1 MTMATT
7 AELTKQIIVGLTN
20 DNPVQCGLHIDPDIT
35 ATEAFQLIGTLS
47 LHILTAYYENAKRQ
61 ITKDLTPPQVP
72 NKEQEAALLGI
83 KESMYDAFDSLVSN
97 VLNQF
102 YPTHPKL
109 EIEDEAIL
117 ELTNKKIEERYNQL
131 SSEEKEAY
139 KATYAQVLNKLRNA
153 NNDNNSN
160 STDNNTTP
168 STDNKTDNN
177 N

>member
-1 MTMATT
+1 MITMATT
-7 AELTKQIIVGLTN
+7 AELTKQIVVGLTN
-20 DNPVQCGLHIDPDIT
+20 DTPAQCGLHIDPDIT
-35 ATEAFQLIGTLS
+35 AMEAFQLIGTLS
-47 LHILTAYYENAKRQ
+47 LHILNAYYENAKQQ
-61 ITKDLTPPQVP
+61 ITKSQVP

-131 SSEEKEAY
+131 SDEEKAAY
-139 KATYAQVLNKLRNA
+139 KATYTQVLNKLHG
-153 NNDNNSN
+153 NDTSSN
-160 STDNNTTP
+160 STDSNTTDTTP
-168 STDNKTDNN
+168 STDNNN
-177 N
+177 

>member
-1 MTMATT
+1 MITMATT
-7 AELTKQIIVGLTN
+7 AELTKQIVVGLTN
-20 DNPVQCGLHIDPDIT
+20 DTPAQCGLHIDPDIT
-35 ATEAFQLIGTLS
+35 AMEAFQLIGTLS
-47 LHILTAYYENAKRQ
+47 LHILNAYYENAKQQ
-61 ITKDLTPPQVP
+61 ITKPQVP

-131 SSEEKEAY
+131 SDEEKAAY
-139 KATYAQVLNKLRNA
+139 KATYTQVLNKLHG
-153 NNDNNSN
+153 NDASSNSTTDTATSN
-160 STDNNTTP
+160 STD
-168 STDNKTDNN
+168 
-177 N
+177 

>member
-1 MTMATT
+1 MITMATT
-7 AELTKQIIVGLTN
+7 AELTKQIVVGLTN
-20 DNPVQCGLHIDPDIT
+20 DTPAQCGLHIDPDIT
-35 ATEAFQLIGTLS
+35 AMEAFQLIGTLS
-47 LHILTAYYENAKRQ
+47 LHILNAYYENAKQQ
-61 ITKDLTPPQVP
+61 ITKPQVP

-131 SSEEKEAY
+131 SDEEKAAY
-139 KATYAQVLNKLRNA
+139 KATYTQVLNKLHG
-153 NNDNNSN
+153 NDATSN
-160 STDNNTTP
+160 ST
-168 STDNKTDNN
+168 STD
-177 N
+177 

>member
-1 MTMATT
+1 MATT
-7 AELTKQIIVGLTN
+7 AELTKQIVVGLTN
-20 DNPVQCGLHIDPDIT
+20 DTPAQCGLHIDPDIT
-35 ATEAFQLIGTLS
+35 AMEAFQLIGTLS
-47 LHILTAYYENAKRQ
+47 LHILNAYYENAKQQ
-61 ITKDLTPPQVP
+61 ITKDQVP

-131 SSEEKEAY
+131 SDEEKAAY
-139 KATYAQVLNKLRNA
+139 KATYTQVLNKLHGNDA
-153 NNDNNSN
+153 NSTTDTATSTST
-160 STDNNTTP
+160 STDNN
-168 STDNKTDNN
+168 N
-177 N
+177 

>member
-1 MTMATT
+1 MATT
-7 AELTKQIIVGLTN
+7 AELTKQIVVGLTN
-20 DNPVQCGLHIDPDIT
+20 DNPAQCGLHIDPDIT
-35 ATEAFQLIGTLS
+35 AMEALQLIGTLS
-47 LHILTAYYENAKRQ
+47 LHILNAYYENAKQQ
-61 ITKDLTPPQVP
+61 ITKDQVP

-131 SSEEKEAY
+131 SDEEKAAY
-139 KATYAQVLNKLRNA
+139 KATYTQVLNKLHG
-153 NNDNNSN
+153 NDASSN
-160 STDNNTTP
+160 ST
-168 STDNKTDNN
+168 STDSN
-177 N
+177 

>member
-1 MTMATT
+1 MATT
-7 AELTKQIIVGLTN
+7 AELTKQIVVGLTN
-20 DNPVQCGLHIDPDIT
+20 DTPAQCGLHIDPDIT
-35 ATEAFQLIGTLS
+35 AMEAFQLIGTLS
-47 LHILTAYYENAKRQ
+47 LHILNAYYENAKQQ
-61 ITKDLTPPQVP
+61 ITKPQVP

-131 SSEEKEAY
+131 SDEEKAAY
-139 KATYAQVLNKLRNA
+139 KATYTQVLNKLHGNDA
-153 NNDNNSN
+153 NSTTDASSN
-160 STDNNTTP
+160 STDTAT
-168 STDNKTDNN
+168 STN
-177 N
+177 

>member
-1 MTMATT
+1 MATT
-7 AELTKQIIVGLTN
+7 AELTKQIVVGLTN
-20 DNPVQCGLHIDPDIT
+20 DTPAQCGLHIDPDIT
-35 ATEAFQLIGTLS
+35 AMEAFQLIGTLS
-47 LHILTAYYENAKRQ
+47 LHILNAYYENAKQQ
-61 ITKDLTPPQVP
+61 ITKSQVP

-131 SSEEKEAY
+131 SDEEKAAY
-139 KATYAQVLNKLRNA
+139 KATYTQVLNKLHG
-153 NNDNNSN
+153 NDASSN
-160 STDNNTTP
+160 STDNNTTDNTS
-168 STDNKTDNN
+168 STD
-177 N
+177 

>member
-20 DNPVQCGLHIDPDIT
+20 DTPVQCGLHIDPDIT

-131 SSEEKEAY
+131 SSEEREAY
-139 KATYAQVLNKLRNA
+139 KATYAQVLNKLHG
-153 NNDNNSN
+153 NDASSN
-160 STDNNTTP
+160 STTDSNTTP
-168 STDNKTDNN
+168 STD
-177 N
+177 